1 METIYIVS
9 YRSYESDDSYAFRNE
24 EKALTDVKNDMCNT
38 INILESQGYKP
49 EITQVL
55 SHTIPDRELSAKLNR
70 SVQAIQIMRCRA
82 KKEA

>member
-9 YRSYESDDSYAFRNE
+9 YRSYEDDESHAFRNK

-49 EITQVL
+49 EITQDTDFHKEIYV
-55 SHTIPDRELSAKLNR
+55 PDTGIYHEWFIEESTL
-70 SVQAIQIMRCRA
+70 
-82 KKEA
+82 E

>member
-9 YRSYESDDSYAFRNE
+9 YRSYEDDDSYAFRNK

-49 EITQVL
+49 KITHDTDSYKEIYV
-55 SHTIPDRELSAKLNR
+55 PDTGIYHEWNITR
-70 SVQAIQIMRCRA
+70 STL
-82 KKEA
+82 E

>member
-9 YRSYESDDSYAFRNE
+9 YRSYEDDDSYAFRNK

-49 EITQVL
+49 EIAQDTDFHKEIYVP
-55 SHTIPDRELSAKLNR
+55 HTGIYHEWNITKSTL
-70 SVQAIQIMRCRA
+70 
-82 KKEA
+82 E

>member
-9 YRSYESDDSYAFRNE
+9 YRSYEDDDSYAFRNK

-49 EITQVL
+49 KITQNTDFHKEICVP
-55 SHTIPDRELSAKLNR
+55 HTGIYHEWSITESTL
-70 SVQAIQIMRCRA
+70 
-82 KKEA
+82 E